1 MCIVLC
7 PYLLSFFGL
16 KFFTIT
22 RESSI
27 GARLVKLNL
36 SKLYI
41 NLSA

>member
-1 MCIVLC
+1 MCIVSC
-7 PYLLSFFGL
+7 PLSIVFFGL
-16 KFFTIT
+16 KFLFKT

-41 NLSA
+41 NLST